1 MDLSNIVKA
10 YDVRGIFPGE
20 FNEEAATRIGA
31 AFGAFV
37 DADEVLVG
45 HDCRVSSPAVR
56 DALVEGI
63 TSQGVN
69 VRLIGEIA
77 TDMLY
82 YASGALSLPG
92 VVITASH
99 NPAQYNG
106 LKFCQP
112 QAAPIGAETGLEDI
126 RRMAEEGLDAVDAP
140 GEVREESVV
149 AGYVDHVIKV
159 TGAEG
164 ISKMTVAAD
173 GGNGMAGVVLPQV
186 FDRIEAELI
195 GLYLEPDG
203 TFPNHPADPLRPENL
218 VDLVAL
224 VGEQRPDFG
233 VAFDG
238 DADRAFFVDDEG
250 VPLAGSTTTAIIADW
265 FLATQ
270 KGSTIVHNLICSRAV
285 PETVIAAG
293 GVPVRTKVGHSH
305 IKQVMA
311 ESGAVF
317 GGEHSGHY
325 YFKDNF
331 GADSGVMAMLVLL
344 RVLSDA
350 GVPLSELRGRY
361 EPYAQSGEINFD
373 VADKVAA
380 DSAVERAFEEYSMDR
395 LDGLTVDLGDR
406 WFNLRPSNTEPVL
419 RLNVEGPDSAAVE
432 DLVHE
437 VSKIVSLHHRGG
449 IVTEDPLISPEL
461 LAIMQC
467 PACAGE
473 LSGQREPP
481 ALVCGSCSRA
491 YPVRDG
497 IPVMLLE
504 VAEDS

>member
-1 MDLSNIVKA
+1 MDLSNIIKA
-10 YDVRGIFPGE
+10 YDVRGIVPDE
-20 FNEEAATRIGA
+20 LDEEIATRIGA
-31 AFGAFV
+31 AFAAFV

-45 HDCRVSSPAVR
+45 NDCRVSSPAIR
-56 DALVEGI
+56 EALVDGI

-69 VRLIGEIA
+69 VRLIGEIP

-112 QAAPIGAETGLEDI
+112 GAAPIGAETGLQDI
-126 RRMAEEGLDAVDAP
+126 RGMAEQGLDPANRTGSVSSHD
-140 GEVREESVV
+140 VV
-149 AGYVDHVIKV
+149 AGYLDHVTQV

-164 ISKMTVAAD
+164 ISGITVAAD
-173 GGNGMAGVVLPQV
+173 GGNGMAGSVLPQV
-186 FDRIEAELI
+186 FDRIDADLI

-218 VDLVAL
+218 VDLVEL
-224 VGEQRPDFG
+224 VGERKPDLG

-238 DADRAFFVDDEG
+238 DADRAFFIDDKS
-250 VPLAGSTTTAIIADW
+250 VPLPGSTTTAIIADW
-265 FLATQ
+265 FLS
-270 KGSTIVHNLICSRAV
+270 KSPGSAVVHNLICSRAV
-285 PETVIAAG
+285 AETVEAAG
-293 GVPVRTKVGHSH
+293 GLPIRTKVGHSY

-311 ESGAVF
+311 ESAAIF

-325 YFKDNF
+325 YFKDNYR
-331 GADSGVMAMLVLL
+331 ADSGIMAMLVLL

-350 GVPLSELRGRY
+350 GVPLSELRKRY

-380 DSAVERAFEEYSMDR
+380 DAAVERAFEEFSVDR

-419 RLNVEGPDSAAVE
+419 RLNVEGPDAEAVD
-432 DLVHE
+432 DLVE
-437 VSKIVSLHHRGG
+437 RVAG
-449 IVTEDPLISPEL
+449 IIKEES
-461 LAIMQC
+461 
-467 PACAGE
+467 
-473 LSGQREPP
+473 
-481 ALVCGSCSRA
+481 
-491 YPVRDG
+491 
-497 IPVMLLE
+497 
-504 VAEDS
+504 